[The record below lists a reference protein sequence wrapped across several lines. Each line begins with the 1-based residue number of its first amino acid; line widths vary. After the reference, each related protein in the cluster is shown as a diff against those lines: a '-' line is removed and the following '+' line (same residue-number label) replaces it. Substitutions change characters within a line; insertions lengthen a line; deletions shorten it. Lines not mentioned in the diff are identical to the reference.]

1 MLGPLFATASLRVAG
16 IDARALPGARY
27 LGQWVIGTALG
38 LYFTAP
44 VVRQTVEL
52 WYLPLAG
59 AVFATAI
66 GYVSGAALARFGDV
80 DFTTALFA
88 SVPGGASEMATLGER
103 FGASSDRV
111 AAAQSLR
118 ILLVVAI
125 VPAGF
130 TLAGIHGSDAFV
142 PGATQFNAGGFVL
155 LMASTLVGAL
165 VAHALKVPNAFVLGA
180 LFVVIPLT
188 AFEIHW
194 SAMPAS
200 VSAAGQLL
208 IGCALGARFE
218 RDFLRGAPRFV
229 AAVVATVLL
238 SIVLATLFGL
248 VLAWASGQN
257 VATLVL
263 GMAPGGIAE
272 MAITALALKIGVP
285 LVTAMHVTRLV
296 ILLVYTGPVFAYAR
310 RWTGK
315 GPR

>member
-1 MLGPLFATASLRVAG
+1 MLGPLFATASLRVVG

-44 VVRQTVEL
+44 VVRQTMEL

-142 PGATQFNAGGFVL
+142 PGATQFDVGGLVL
-155 LMASTLVGAL
+155 LMASTLAGAL

-180 LFVVIPLT
+180 LLVVIPLT
-188 AFEIHW
+188 ALEVHW

-229 AAVVATVLL
+229 VAVVATVLL

-257 VATLVL
+257 VATLIL

-272 MAITALALKIGVP
+272 MTITALALKIGVP

-296 ILLVYTGPVFAYAR
+296 ILLVSTGPVFAYAR
-310 RWTGK
+310 SWTGK